1 MNSSCDHLALAVRN
15 SSVVFLAAERLGRTA
30 VRDCVV
36 FCFFPD
42 CQRERERE
50 TRLLLNQPPP
60 HTHCTTPTP
69 AFISPPPT
77 SAECFNLS
85 EDPGISAAVVAEV
98 GFFTLAGPVWEKG
111 PAWYLKT
118 EGLFAVRQIETR
130 AD

>member
-30 VRDCVV
+30 VRDC
-36 FCFFPD
+36 FFFFFFLTVS
-42 CQRERERE
+42 ERPGYSS
-50 TRLLLNQPPP
+50 TNPPTP
-60 HTHCTTPTP
+60 SRTAPTP

-118 EGLFAVRQIETR
+118 EGLFAVRQIETQ
-130 AD
+130 AG